1 MNIELHIEHLVVDGL
16 SPAHAASSRVLGA
29 AVERE
34 LAQLLAGRG
43 LDPALAGGANV
54 AALRAPA
61 MPPTPGQNSDA
72 LGRRIA
78 RSVHGALTA
87 REPARRDSKTV
98 TP

>member
-1 MNIELHIEHLVVDGL
+1 MNIELHIERLVVDGV
-16 SPAHAASSRVLGA
+16 SPAQAASSWVLGA

-34 LAQLLAGRG
+34 LAQLLASRG
-43 LDPALAGGANV
+43 LDPALASGGTV

-61 MPPTPGQNSDA
+61 MPPSTGENADA

-78 RSVHGALTA
+78 QSVHGSLTA
-87 REPARRDSKTV
+87 REPVRRGNKTV

>member
-1 MNIELHIEHLVVDGL
+1 MNVRLHIEHLVVDGL
-16 SPAHAASSRVLGA
+16 SPEHAASSRALGA

-43 LDPALAGGANV
+43 LDPALASGAKV
-54 AALRAPA
+54 AALRAPP
-61 MPPTPGQNSDA
+61 MPPTSGQNSDA

-87 REPARRDSKTV
+87 REPVWHDRKTV